1 MLISV
6 FLIMEHIQGISRNQ
20 LQLASIEDK
29 ISSDNLVRCINV
41 FVSLIEIEN

>member
-1 MLISV
+1 M
-6 FLIMEHIQGISRNQ
+6 FLNILHIQGTSRYQ
-20 LQLASIEDK
+20 QKMASFENK